1 MASVS
6 QSEFGSQSALTRES
20 PTALDLAE
28 TSALDCAW
36 ARSPLHRQICLVLVV
51 HLLVTSDQAK
61 ASSPGQLSLLIAAA
75 VTLLPTTEVGGTAL
89 S

>member
-6 QSEFGSQSALTRES
+6 QSEFGSQSALTREL

-28 TSALDCAW
+28 TSALGSALQ
-36 ARSPLHRQICLVLVV
+36 RRIRLVLVV
-51 HLLVTSDQAK
+51 HLLVASDQAK
-61 ASSPGQLSLLIAAA
+61 ASSPGQFIIVNSCHRY
-75 VTLLPTTEVGGTAL
+75 VTAYYRGRRNRP